1 MKENLKK
8 LIVCTLV
15 IFCLFLVF
23 YFHFITKTY
32 VVFTHIFYLP
42 IVLSAIWWKRTAIFI
57 AIFLG
62 LALIIPQLFT
72 GGGIALTD
80 VLRTLMFVF
89 VASVASYFTN
99 KNNIYLSKI
108 VENEKLIEAS
118 KIIIAKT
125 EEIELQNEELKRL
138 NDDKDR
144 FIFVLAHDLK
154 SPFNSILGFLGLLSE
169 NIRIYDIDEIE
180 EQISMINSSALSTFL
195 LLEDLLI
202 WARSQSRKISYE
214 PQEQNILDI
223 CVDIVEFFKPT
234 ANAKNITINH
244 FTAEVITV
252 YADIN
257 MLKTVLR
264 NLVSNAIKFTKP
276 GGRIDIYVEK
286 TKTNITISVV
296 DNGIGIAPEKINK
309 LFDISQTHTTKGT
322 MNETGTGLGL
332 FLCDEFVG
340 KHGGKIWVESELG
353 KGSSFKFMLPLYE
366 PGPEKNRI
374 GM

>member
-15 IFCLFLVF
+15 ILCLFLIY
-23 YFHFITKTY
+23 YFHFITKTH
-32 VVFTHIFYLP
+32 VVFTHLFYLP
-42 IVLSAIWWKRTAIFI
+42 IVISAIWWKRTAIFI

-62 LALIIPQLFT
+62 FALIIPQLFT

-89 VASVASYFTN
+89 VASVASYFTD
-99 KNNIYLSKI
+99 KNNIYLSRI

-118 KIIIAKT
+118 KTIIAKT
-125 EEIELQNEELKRL
+125 EEIKSQNEELKRL

-154 SPFNSILGFLGLLSE
+154 SPFNSILGFLELLSE

-180 EQISMINSSALSTFL
+180 EQISIINSSAWNTFL

-202 WARSQSRKISYE
+202 WARLQSGKTSYE
-214 PQEQNILDI
+214 PQKLVLSDI
-223 CVDIVEFFKPT
+223 CVDIVEFFKPA

-244 FTAEVITV
+244 STEKMIGMC
-252 YADIN
+252 ADIN

-276 GGRIDIYVEK
+276 GGRIDIYVGK
-286 TKTNITISVV
+286 TKTNITISVA
-296 DNGIGIAPEKINK
+296 DNGIGIAPEALNK
-309 LFDISQTHTTKGT
+309 LFNVSQTLTTTGT
-322 MNETGTGLGL
+322 VNEKGTGLGL
-332 FLCDEFVG
+332 FLCDEFVR

-353 KGSSFKFMLPLYE
+353 KGSSFKFMLPLYGIC
-366 PGPEKNRI
+366 P
-374 GM
+374 